1 MSEQDTNFYSE
12 LLRAYFDSANDAIFV
27 LCNELKFLMC
37 NRLMEQW
44 IGCSEAALT
53 RHNERRP
60 ITELLGD
67 EDTITSFQ
75 RAMQQVLAGDPQRLE
90 CLIHPAGGEARWL
103 EISMTRVDVEAG
115 DMVIAVARDITR
127 QREQLA
133 RIRYQSTHD
142 PLTGLPNRV
151 LLQGLLDEVGDDS
164 SRNSAVLVVDI
175 PRFRDVNEALGYRT
189 ADKIL
194 RTVAQRIKAAVVAY
208 QGVTT
213 GHLGGDQFAVVAGDG
228 AAVNIESIA
237 DIIRTQ
243 LARPIQESGM
253 QLTLGSNIGIA
264 QFPEQVERC
273 SNLLQAAETALH
285 HAKQSAATGI
295 RNFHPELYGAGSR
308 RLALVND
315 LRTAIDDC
323 RIRVH
328 LQPIVPLQKGG
339 GIRLEALARWTR
351 DDVEMSPDQ
360 FIALAE
366 LSGHILQVTQL
377 VMEQAIAQS
386 AQLIREGFVSGVA
399 INLSPHCLMDRFF
412 TDRVASLI
420 KRCQIPANAL
430 TFEITEGVAM
440 SERMHQHTVQALKT
454 LGVQLSI
461 DDFGTGHSS
470 LCKLRHLPV
479 GELKIDKSFIRDML
493 TDEGNATIVKASI
506 NLAHSLKLKVVA
518 EGIEDEATLACLARM
533 GCDYAQGFCISQP
546 LPLPELLGW
555 LKTHSAAMADGAH
568 CQYPAKP

>member
-1 MSEQDTNFYSE
+1 VSTQDTQFYSE

-44 IGCSEAALT
+44 LGCSEAALT

-67 EDTITSFQ
+67 DATITSF
-75 RAMQQVLAGDPQRLE
+75 RNAVQQVLGGEPQRLE
-90 CLIHPAGGEARWL
+90 CRIHPAGGEMRWL
-103 EISMTRVDVEAG
+103 EISMTRVDVDAG

-133 RIRYQSTHD
+133 HIRYQSTHD
-142 PLTGLPNRV
+142 QLTGLPNRV
-151 LLQGLLDEVGDDS
+151 LLQGLLDGIGDDS
-164 SRNSAVLVVDI
+164 CSVAVLVVDI

-189 ADKIL
+189 ADRIL
-194 RTVAQRIKAAVVAY
+194 KTVTQRIRDAVGEHE
-208 QGVTT
+208 GVTT
-213 GHLGGDQFAVVAGDG
+213 GHLGGDQFAVVACD
-228 AAVNIESIA
+228 AAAGNIELMADSI
-237 DIIRTQ
+237 RSR
-243 LARPIQESGM
+243 LARPLQESGM

-273 SNLLQAAETALH
+273 TNLLQAAETALH

-295 RNFHPELYGAGSR
+295 RNFHPALYGAGSR
-308 RLALVND
+308 RLTLVND

-328 LQPIVPLQKGG
+328 LQPIVPLHKGG
-339 GIRLEALARWTR
+339 TVRLEALARWTR
-351 DDVEMSPDQ
+351 DGVVMQPDQ

-386 AQLIREGFVSGVA
+386 AQLIRDGFVSGVA

-420 KRCQIPANAL
+420 KRCQVPASAL

-470 LCKLRHLPV
+470 LCKLRDLPV

-493 TDEGNATIVKASI
+493 TDEGNATIVEASI
-506 NLAHSLKLKVVA
+506 NLAHSLNLRVVA
-518 EGIEDEATLACLARM
+518 EGIEDEATLARLAAM

-546 LPLPELLGW
+546 LPLPELLEW
-555 LKTHSAAMADGAH
+555 IKTHSAAMVDGAR
-568 CQYPAKP
+568 CRAPVKP